1 MLNKNLMASVNHIF
15 LSIYIMSKEVS
26 ASNNTLKISN
36 MENIFSQT
44 KGEFVLFF
52 FKEMETI

>member
-1 MLNKNLMASVNHIF
+1 MLNKNLMASVSHIF

-26 ASNNTLKISN
+26 GSNNTLKISN